1 MAFQADLSS
10 QDNVHQELPNLLPKL
25 RAQVSTLDAEFYRPG
40 ELLKMYLQAPDR
52 ALDSPLL
59 EEVESKPV
67 GIILDTVSLDLFVP
81 PPGLDAPPP
90 GLVAPPPGLVAPP
103 PGLVAPPPGLG
114 ECQSEDSEGEN
125 RDHELKHT
133 LELHHLLAA
142 IDNRSGLPSV
152 GSAGHHAGTC
162 KPCGF
167 FHTRGCTD
175 GAACSF
181 CHICPHGTIERQRKE
196 KRHLVRALQRKQRS
210 QGQTSHTAIQAHA
223 ASVF

>member
-67 GIILDTVSLDLFVP
+67 GIISDTTNLDQSVSMCLPAGFI
-81 PPGLDAPPP
+81 
-90 GLVAPPPGLVAPP
+90 APP

-114 ECQSEDSEGEN
+114 EFQREDNEGEN
-125 RDHELKHT
+125 EDHELKQT
-133 LELHHLLAA
+133 LELSHLLAT
-142 IDNRSGLPSV
+142 DSRSADLPSV